1 MAYTTQYIG
10 SRYVPLFA
18 EPAEWDSTR
27 TYEPLTIVMHDGNS
41 YTSRQYVPV
50 GIKITNEKF
59 WALTGNYNAQVE
71 AYRKEVRDILPLD
84 ETPTEGSIKGVTSDG
99 IKKAIDSAVSV
110 ETDRAKAAEQTNAD
124 AIASETTRATNA
136 EKANAD
142 AITANSTAIA
152 LNTAMLA
159 GTTDSGLKTLID
171 ADANNII
178 TSRRITA
185 QHAMQKLFSKYKF
198 IGHQGAL
205 YSAPGNTIPSFQ
217 IAINSGYKILEC
229 DVQKT
234 SDNVLVLSHSND
246 LSEATAATGNI
257 SNTTYNN
264 LMNINI
270 TKGYH
275 ASDYSNLHMPTLE
288 EYLKLC
294 NANGCIPFVEDK
306 IYDPVTIAKTCIE
319 TIGYNWCYMGP
330 IYACQEV
337 INTYPDVACCA
348 VIVAPTEEDF
358 DNAANNNLIG
368 IHVGANN
375 ITQSLVDYAHSKQLL
390 IGAFNTSVQNYIYN
404 ELTYGVDFINI
415 DNTTFSVVFNSSN
428 YDIGSYK
435 VKGVPFVTPQME
447 KMAKDGSFGINGNVL
462 PEWVDFDNNTI
473 SYADTWGF
481 SSGLVLDFNFTNVN
495 VLPVQVK
502 TLNGKYRYF
511 IRNFAKIDDTTTNM
525 KASPWLT
532 EDDIYYLSCARDY
545 TKVGSNVFVL
555 SGGNADNTWIGDIDV
570 YNMAN
575 ATAILENDN
584 ICNYLST
591 YVPSNKVYV
600 SNAFYLKPITTTQG
614 MTYDYDASDSDGTS
628 ATQRYRI
635 HELNSSFTI
644 IRTSSWLTE
653 TGTYT
658 VYNANAAYLMIEFQQ
673 QTANTPLKRSTILKF
688 CPAYNIALSIM

>member
-1 MAYTTQYIG
+1 MGGIG
-10 SRYVPLFA
+10 ISGNVSLDMNVQNVVGVYKYDELRDKPKINDVEVSGSKSLNDYGIASKADA
-18 EPAEWDSTR
+18 EKAASDAAAALENAE
-27 TYEPLTIVMHDGNS
+27 
-41 YTSRQYVPV
+41 
-50 GIKITNEKF
+50 TN
-59 WALTGNYNAQVE
+59 ATAI
-71 AYRKEVRDILPLD
+71 AD
-84 ETPTEGSIKGVTSDG
+84 ETTRATQAEQTLQTS
-99 IKKAIDSAVSV
+99 IDS
-110 ETDRAKAAEQTNAD
+110 ETTRAKAAEQKNAT
-124 AIASETTRATNA
+124 AISDEITRATTA
-136 EKANAD
+136 ENKLTED
-142 AITANSTAIA
+142 
-152 LNTAMLA
+152 
-159 GTTDSGLKTLID
+159 LK
-171 ADANNII
+171 I

-246 LSEATAATGNI
+246 LSEATDATGNI
-257 SNTTYNN
+257 SDTTYNN

-415 DNTTFSVVFNSSN
+415 DNTTFSVVFNNSN

-532 EDDIYYLSCARDY
+532 EDDIYYLSCNRDY
-545 TKVGSNVFVL
+545 TEVGSNVFVL
-555 SGGNADNTWIGDIDV
+555 SGGNANNTWIGDIDV

-575 ATAILENDN
+575 ASAILENDN

-591 YVPSNKVYV
+591 YTSSPNKKYIA
-600 SNAFYLKPITTTQG
+600 NAFYLKPITTTQG

-635 HELNSSFTI
+635 HELNSGFTI
-644 IRTSSWLTE
+644 IKTSSWLTD

-673 QTANTPLKRSTILKF
+673 QTSGTPLKRSTILKF

>member
-1 MAYTTQYIG
+1 MAVTQFIG
-10 SRYVPLFA
+10 PRQAPLWA
-18 EPAEWDSTR
+18 DPVEWNSTR
-27 TYEPLTIVMHDGNS
+27 TYEPYTFVTYQGDS
-41 YTSRQYVPV
+41 YCSRQTVPV
-50 GIKITNEKF
+50 GIQITNGTYWVKVSDFNAQATAMQQSVLAQLETNESNMETL
-59 WALTGNYNAQVE
+59 LTNGENTINTAIANANASMNAQVATVE
-71 AYRKEVRDILPLD
+71 SVKEEFQGSLD
-84 ETPTEGSIKGVTSDG
+84 QV
-99 IKKAIDSAVSV
+99 
-110 ETDRAKAAEQTNAD
+110 
-124 AIASETTRATNA
+124 
-136 EKANAD
+136 
-142 AITANSTAIA
+142 TAN
-152 LNTAMLA
+152 
-159 GTTDSGLKTLID
+159 
-171 ADANNII
+171 ANNII

-246 LSEATAATGNI
+246 LSEATDATGNI
-257 SNTTYNN
+257 SDTTYNN

-330 IYACQEV
+330 IYACREV

-348 VIVAPTEEDF
+348 VIFAPTEEDF

-368 IHVGANN
+368 IHVAANN

-481 SSGLVLDFNFTNVN
+481 SSVLVLDFNFTNVN

-502 TLNGKYRYF
+502 TLNGKYRYT

-532 EDDIYYLSCARDY
+532 EDDIYYLSCTRDY
-545 TKVGSNVFVL
+545 TEVGSNVFVL

-591 YVPSNKVYV
+591 YTPSNKLHIA
-600 SNAFYLKPITTTQG
+600 NAFYLKPITTTQG

-635 HELNSSFTI
+635 HELNSGFTI
-644 IRTSSWLTE
+644 IKTSSWLTE
-653 TGTYT
+653 KGTYT
-658 VYNANAAYLMIEFQQ
+658 VDNANAAYLMIEFQQ
-673 QTANTPLKRSTILKF
+673 QTAGTPLKRSTILKF

>member
-532 EDDIYYLSCARDY
+532 EDDIYYLSCSRDY

-600 SNAFYLKPITTTQG
+600 TNAFYLKPITTTQG

-635 HELNSSFTI
+635 HELNSDFTI

-658 VYNANAAYLMIEFQQ
+658 VDNANAAYLMIEFQQ
-673 QTANTPLKRSTILKF
+673 QTASTPLKRSTILKF

>member
-18 EPAEWDSTR
+18 EPAEWNSAR

-50 GIKITNEKF
+50 GVEISNESF
-59 WALTGNYNAQVE
+59 WAETGNYNAQVE
-71 AYRKEVRDILPLD
+71 QYRQDVVRYATQLN
-84 ETPTEGSIKGVTSDG
+84 TV
-99 IKKAIDSAVSV
+99 SA
-110 ETDRAKAAEQTNAD
+110 ALNAE
-124 AIASETTRATNA
+124 ITRATTA
-136 EKANAD
+136 ENKLTED
-142 AITANSTAIA
+142 LSTEITRATTAENKLTEDLSA
-152 LNTAMLA
+152 EVTRATTAENKLTEDLSA
-159 GTTDSGLKTLID
+159 EVTRATTAENKLTEDLK
-171 ADANNII
+171 I

-185 QHAMQKLFSKYKF
+185 QHAMQKLFRKYKF

-257 SNTTYNN
+257 SDTTYNN

-270 TKGYH
+270 TKGHH

-348 VIVAPTEEDF
+348 VIIAPTEEDF

-481 SSGLVLDFNFTNVN
+481 SSALVLDFNFTNVN

-545 TKVGSNVFVL
+545 TEVGSNVFVL

-591 YVPSNKVYV
+591 YNPANKVYI

-653 TGTYT
+653 KGTYT
-658 VYNANAAYLMIEFQQ
+658 VDNANAAYLMIEFQQ
-673 QTANTPLKRSTILKF
+673 QTASTPLKRSTILKF